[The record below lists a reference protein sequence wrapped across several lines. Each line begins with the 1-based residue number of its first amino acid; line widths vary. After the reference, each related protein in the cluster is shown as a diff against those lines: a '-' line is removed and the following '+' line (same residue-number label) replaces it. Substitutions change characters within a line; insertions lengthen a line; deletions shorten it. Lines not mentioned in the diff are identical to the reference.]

1 MPDPGKRNIVV
12 QSDCSRRR
20 YCLHF
25 AQCESLDM
33 RPEVNQLFLGF
44 VLYLLVT
51 FNTRVV
57 TFSIDYDAFLPST
70 VRRYH
75 QLVMPTL
82 KLIMAMLALPG
93 VKHGTTSHQ
102 VSSSYGIFDEPPR
115 YHHYTQE

>member
-1 MPDPGKRNIVV
+1 MV

-20 YCLHF
+20 YCLRF
-25 AQCESLDM
+25 AQCESLDT
-33 RPEVNQLFLGF
+33 RPEVNRIFLD
-44 VLYLLVT
+44 LLVT
-51 FNTRVV
+51 FNTRVI
-57 TFSIDYDAFLPST
+57 TFSIDRDAFLPST

-93 VKHGTTSHQ
+93 VKHGTTSHR
-102 VSSSYGIFDEPPR
+102 VNLSYGIFDEPSR